1 MDFTEFIK
9 PELLV
14 LVPALYGLGMVLKNT
29 EKIKDNYIPSIL
41 TVVSILLTCLYVIGT
56 EGVTPLSVFTSIV
69 QGLICVSVA
78 VYSNQLVR
86 QAKSS

>member
-56 EGVTPLSVFTSIV
+56 ESVTPLIIFTSIV

-78 VYSNQLVR
+78 VYSNQIVK